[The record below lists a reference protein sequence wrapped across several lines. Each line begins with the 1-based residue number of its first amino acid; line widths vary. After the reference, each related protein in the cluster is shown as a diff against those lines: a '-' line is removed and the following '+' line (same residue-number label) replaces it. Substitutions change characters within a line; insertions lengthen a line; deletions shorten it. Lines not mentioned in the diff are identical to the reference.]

1 VDSYEGRA
9 AVITGGANGIG
20 FATAREFAR
29 RGARVMLGD
38 IDQSALD
45 DAVAQLSADGV
56 DAHGVVCDVRKLDD
70 VGHLADEAFRVFGDV
85 HVVFNNAGIAYAGPI
100 VQTSH
105 DDWRFVIDVD
115 LWGPI
120 HGVEAF
126 LPRLIAQSTRARE
139 ERIDPRA
146 REERID
152 HSSHM
157 VFTSSF
163 AGLIPNVGLGP
174 YCVAKYGVVALA
186 ETLAREARPNG
197 IGVSVLCPMIVE
209 TNLLANTERVRS
221 ADYGPP
227 TASAAETVQQLA
239 SDPTDDSVLDAA
251 DVARLTADAILA
263 NRLYVLPHR
272 AARDSI
278 RRRFERIDRTFDDQ
292 IAEGWSH

>member
-1 VDSYEGRA
+1 VESFEGRT

-20 FATAREFAR
+20 FATASEFAR

-38 IDQSALD
+38 IDQPALD
-45 DAVAQLSADGV
+45 NAVATLRADGV

-70 VGHLADEAFRVFGDV
+70 VGHLADEAFRVFGAV

-100 VQTSH
+100 AQTTH

-126 LPRLIAQSTRARE
+126 LPRLIEQGE
-139 ERIDPRA
+139 D
-146 REERID
+146 
-152 HSSHM
+152 SHM

-186 ETLAREARPNG
+186 ETLAREVRPNG
-197 IGVSVLCPMIVE
+197 IGVTVLCPMIVE

-221 ADYGPP
+221 ADYGP
-227 TASAAETVQQLA
+227 AHSEAETVQQLA
-239 SDPTDDSVLDAA
+239 SAPDDDSVLNVE
-251 DVARLTADAILA
+251 DVARLTTDAILA

-272 AARDSI
+272 ASRDSI

-292 IAEGWSH
+292 IADGWSH

>member
-1 VDSYEGRA
+1 MESFEGRA
-9 AVITGGANGIG
+9 TVITGGANGIG
-20 FATAREFAR
+20 FATAKEFGR

-38 IDQSALD
+38 IDQAALD
-45 DAVAQLSADGV
+45 GAVAVLRADGV
-56 DAHGVVCDVRKLDD
+56 DAHGVVCDVRKLDA
-70 VGHLADEAFRVFGDV
+70 VTNLADEAFRVFGDV

-100 VQTSH
+100 VETSH

-126 LPRLIAQSTRARE
+126 LPRLIAQGG
-139 ERIDPRA
+139 D
-146 REERID
+146 
-152 HSSHM
+152 SHI

-163 AGLIPNVGLGP
+163 AGLIPNIGLGP

-186 ETLAREARPNG
+186 ETLSREVRPNG

-221 ADYGPP
+221 ADYGP
-227 TASAAETVQQLA
+227 AHSEAETVQQLA
-239 SDPTDDSVLDAA
+239 SDPADDSVLNVD

-278 RRRFERIDRTFDDQ
+278 QRRFERIDRTFDDQ
-292 IAEGWSH
+292 ATEGWTH

>member
-1 VDSYEGRA
+1 VDSFQGRA
-9 AVITGGANGIG
+9 TVITGGANGIG

-45 DAVAQLSADGV
+45 VAVANLRADGV
-56 DAHGVVCDVRKLDD
+56 DAHGVRCDVRKLDD
-70 VGHLADEAFRVFGDV
+70 VSNLADEAFRVFGEV

-100 VQTSH
+100 VETSH

-126 LPRLIAQSTRARE
+126 LSRLGSG
-139 ERIDPRA
+139 
-146 REERID
+146 
-152 HSSHM
+152 SHM

-186 ETLAREARPNG
+186 ETLAREVRPNG

-221 ADYGPP
+221 DDYGPATP
-227 TASAAETVQQLA
+227 SAAETVQQLA
-239 SDPTDDSVLDAA
+239 SDPTDDSVLNVE

-278 RRRFERIDRTFDDQ
+278 RRRFERIDRTFDEQ
-292 IAEGWSH
+292 AAEGWEN

>member
-1 VDSYEGRA
+1 MESFKGRGT
-9 AVITGGANGIG
+9 VITGGANGIG

-45 DAVAQLSADGV
+45 DAVASLRADGV

-70 VGHLADEAFRVFGDV
+70 VGHLADEAFRIFGDV

-120 HGVEAF
+120 HGVESF
-126 LPRLIAQSTRARE
+126 LPRLIAQVARAR
-139 ERIDPRA
+139 D
-146 REERID
+146 ERID
-152 HSSHM
+152 HSSHI

-186 ETLAREARPNG
+186 ETLAREVRPNG

-221 ADYGPP
+221 ADYGPATP
-227 TASAAETVQQLA
+227 SAAETVEQLA
-239 SDPTDDSVLDAA
+239 SGPTAADDDSVLNVE

-272 AARDSI
+272 GSRDSI
-278 RRRFERIDRTFDDQ
+278 RRRFERIDRTFEDQ
-292 IAEGWSH
+292 AAEGWTH